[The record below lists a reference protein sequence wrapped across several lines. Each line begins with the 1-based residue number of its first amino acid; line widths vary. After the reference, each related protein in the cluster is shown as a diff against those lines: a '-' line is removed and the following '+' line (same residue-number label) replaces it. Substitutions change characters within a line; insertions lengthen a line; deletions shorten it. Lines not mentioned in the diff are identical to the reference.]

1 MQILD
6 GWNYIAQKMT
16 GTTSIIIN
24 NSISMQRDCAQ
35 PVFLEGMERQS
46 CHYCSQLFTLWVYY
60 PKSRGETKASST
72 AILQNLTLPSL
83 QIDSH
88 ILPLVPEALKVKTCK
103 WSWILPW
110 RLSISHLWS
119 SLQRFHSWEVLE
131 VAWHLALVSG
141 IQTPHPPFL
150 FSGVRSLLSDPQCPR
165 TLIGETIS
173 WRGCSENTWLWQ
185 LSTLCRVGT
194 QEWLIPFPC
203 LVPPK
208 WRIIK
213 IFGPI
218 C

>member
-131 VAWHLALVSG
+131 VAWHLALFSG
-141 IQTPHPPFL
+141 SLSPPWPPLSQPHWTPACSTSLGICTFCLYFSISNVLSSESVCSPFL
-150 FSGVRSLLSDPQCPR
+150 H
-165 TLIGETIS
+165 
-173 WRGCSENTWLWQ
+173 
-185 LSTLCRVGT
+185 
-194 QEWLIPFPC
+194 
-203 LVPPK
+203 VPP
-208 WRIIK
+208 
-213 IFGPI
+213 
-218 C
+218 